1 MDDDAANLSRPVVGS
16 AGSIADLF
24 LAASQELAKSD
35 ARIYRSV
42 DRHLRRTRELLAQEE
57 ASECGQ
63 QDPLSPR
70 ELATSPRL
78 LQGAPSY
85 ERQPRKL
92 LERLCREHEIRGY
105 SRMSKALMITQLK
118 AKGVDAPPVPLQAF
132 TKAELLAL
140 IEDLT
145 THQRDS
151 HGS

>member
-63 QDPLSPR
+63 QDPLSPGSLLR
-70 ELATSPRL
+70 PLAFYRVHRAMNASRASSL
-78 LQGAPSY
+78 SASAGSMKS
-85 ERQPRKL
+85 ED
-92 LERLCREHEIRGY
+92 IR
-105 SRMSKALMITQLK
+105 A
-118 AKGVDAPPVPLQAF
+118 
-132 TKAELLAL
+132 
-140 IEDLT
+140 
-145 THQRDS
+145 
-151 HGS
+151 